1 MAQEWEGTMT
11 RKIALITPSHV
22 KDVERFALLC
32 DSLDAHVTGY
42 DRHYVLVNDS
52 DMAAFAP
59 FASAT
64 RVILRSSDFLP
75 KWLRLLPSYL
85 SRNGRRVWWSFRTP
99 PVHGWHIQQILKI
112 AAARQLPE
120 ERFCVIDSDNV
131 FFRDFDL
138 QAYAGGDQTP
148 LYLERDAISADSP
161 LHAVWTRNCDRLL
174 GQPAS
179 SFPADDFVGNLIVWD
194 QAAVKDMTRA
204 IEKATGASWQEAL
217 CKTRSFSEYLLYG
230 HFVRAA
236 RTHAGRHREATESPV
251 HAYWDEKPLD
261 GEEIAAMIR
270 VAAPQKVALCIESF
284 SRTPVSQI
292 RDVVG
297 LSRSHE
303 ARLCA

>member
-1 MAQEWEGTMT
+1 MS
-11 RKIALITPSHV
+11 RRIALITPSHV
-22 KDVERFALLC
+22 KDLERFALLC
-32 DSLDAHVTGY
+32 DSLEAHATGY
-42 DRHYVLVNDS
+42 DHHYVLVNDS

-64 RVILRSSDFLP
+64 RVILPCSEFLP

-85 SRNGRRVWWSFRTP
+85 SRNGRRIWWSFRTP

-112 AAARQLPE
+112 AAARELPE
-120 ERFCVIDSDNV
+120 ERFCIIDSDNV

-138 QAYAGGDQTP
+138 QAYAGGDDTP
-148 LYLERDAISADSP
+148 LYHERDAISADAP

-194 QAAVKDMTRA
+194 QAAVRDMTRA
-204 IEKATGASWQEAL
+204 IEKTSGVSWQEAL

-230 HFVRAA
+230 HFVRGVRAHAA
-236 RTHAGRHREATESPV
+236 RHREATEGPV
-251 HAYWDEKPLD
+251 EAYWDEKPLNSD
-261 GEEIAAMIR
+261 EIAAMVR
-270 VAAPQKVALCIESF
+270 AAAPQKVALCIESF
-284 SRTPVSQI
+284 SHTPVSEI
-292 RDVVG
+292 RAVVR
-297 LSRSHE
+297 LPQATQ